1 MLDDNTAGAAK
12 AANGEERRAANEHK
26 VREETL
32 DKTIADSFPTSD
44 PPSTIPDPGSEESLA
59 RSEAENRRRL
69 FSGLAGG
76 SWVALSVDKKQIL
89 ATGKTRDEAEEGA
102 RAQGHRNMTLI
113 EVQPEWCECSRGSDE
128 AA

>member
-12 AANGEERRAANEHK
+12 AASEERRAANEHQ

-69 FSGLAGG
+69 FAGLAAG

-89 ATGKTRDEAEEGA
+89 ATGKTRDEAEQGA
-102 RAQGHRNMTLI
+102 RTQGHDNMTLI
-113 EVQPEWCECSRGSDE
+113 EAQPEWCECSRASDE